1 MIEHASITVNITHTY
16 HVMLSC
22 EIITALG
29 GPVVPLVYI
38 NVQQLP
44 GSWALILS
52 STVLSDTSYSHS
64 SRVVAHAH
72 MNVAVKDYELAYIHN
87 LSTANSLLQCCV

>member
-1 MIEHASITVNITHTY
+1 VHAQCSNSDTQAALADMLNCMKGNVNEVVLWIACTY

-44 GSWALILS
+44 GSCAPILS
-52 STVLSDTSYSHS
+52 STVLSDTSYSQQ
-64 SRVVAHAH
+64 
-72 MNVAVKDYELAYIHN
+72 
-87 LSTANSLLQCCV
+87 LSNNTYT

>member
-1 MIEHASITVNITHTY
+1 
-16 HVMLSC
+16 MLSC

-38 NVQQLP
+38 SVQQLP
-44 GSWALILS
+44 GSCALILS
-52 STVLSDTSYSHS
+52 STVLSDTSYSHG

-72 MNVAVKDYELAYIHN
+72 MYIAVTDYELAYIHN
-87 LSTANSLLQCCV
+87 LLRANSLLQCCV